1 MSVRRN
7 HTRLGL
13 STVVTGAILLT
24 AVAIMGTGL
33 VSWANT
39 NLRSHQQSLE
49 STYSTN
55 VNKLS
60 ENLIIENVWFGST
73 PSKFVNITM
82 NNVGSVGLN
91 VTKIQFINP
100 SNDIKLTEF
109 TSFKDQRIFQN
120 HSNSTVIFYSWTSN
134 TPFDIAITTARGSI
148 YKTQVMPP

>member
-100 SNDIKLTEF
+100 SNNAKLAEF
-109 TSFKDQRIFQN
+109 TSFKDQRIFQQR
-120 HSNSTVIFYSWTSN
+120 SNSTAVYYSWTSN
-134 TPFDIAITTARGSI
+134 TPINIIITTARGSI
-148 YKTQVMPP
+148 YQTQVMPP

>member
-1 MSVRRN
+1 MRVRSN

-24 AVAIMGTGL
+24 AVAVMGTGL

-39 NLRSHQQSLE
+39 NLKFHQQSLE

-55 VNKLS
+55 VNKLN
-60 ENLIIENVWFGST
+60 ENLVIENVWFGSS

-91 VTKIQFINP
+91 VTKIQFINT
-100 SNDIKLTEF
+100 SDNVKLAEF
-109 TSFKDQRIFQN
+109 TSFNDQRIFQQR
-120 HSNSTVIFYSWTSN
+120 SNSTAIYYSWTSN
-134 TPFDIAITTARGSI
+134 TPINIVITTARGSI
-148 YKTQVMPP
+148 YQTQVMPP